1 MKFLNDFKG
10 EILKAVI
17 GLVVVFLIAKFDYV
31 VSIFDK
37 GREIEKEIEFNSNL
51 IQAFKYDSVVS
62 SLLSNK
68 KFVKLWFESP
78 TVKSHINIIGEE
90 LHDKIVV
97 DVTKGDS
104 NKVSMRSFVG
114 MNAEVRDEQVLPI
127 LSEIVKSWNEKEI
140 AKKKDVNTIIKRSVK
155 PGSLKPHEF

>member
-10 EILKAVI
+10 EILKALI
-17 GLVVVFLIAKFDYV
+17 GLIVVFLIAKFDYV

-37 GREIEKEIEFNSNL
+37 GKEIENQVLFENSL
-51 IQAFKYDSVVS
+51 IKSFENDSVIIG
-62 SLLSNK
+62 LLRNK
-68 KFVKLWFESP
+68 KFVEIWFNSP
-78 TVKSHINIIGEE
+78 EVKTQVNFIAEDLRN
-90 LHDKIVV
+90 KIVL
-97 DVTKGDS
+97 DVTKTDS

-127 LSEIVKSWNEKEI
+127 LSEMVKAWNEKEI

>member
-10 EILKAVI
+10 EILKALI
-17 GLVVVFLIAKFDYV
+17 GLIVVFLIAKFDYV

-37 GREIEKEIEFNSNL
+37 GKEIENQVLFENSL
-51 IQAFKYDSVVS
+51 IKSFENDSVIIG
-62 SLLSNK
+62 LLKNK
-68 KFVKLWFESP
+68 KFVEIWFNSP
-78 TVKSHINIIGEE
+78 EVKTQVNFIAEDLRN
-90 LHDKIVV
+90 KIVL
-97 DVTKGDS
+97 DVTKTDS

-127 LSEIVKSWNEKEI
+127 LSEMVKAWNEKEI

>member
-37 GREIEKEIEFNSNL
+37 GKEIENQVQFESDL
-51 IQAFKYDSVVS
+51 IRAMENDSVV
-62 SLLSNK
+62 LSFLENE
-68 KFVKLWFESP
+68 KFIKLFFESE
-78 TVKSHINIIGEE
+78 TVKNHIEQVGVE
-90 LHDKIVV
+90 LHNKIVI
-97 DVTKGDS
+97 DVTKTDS